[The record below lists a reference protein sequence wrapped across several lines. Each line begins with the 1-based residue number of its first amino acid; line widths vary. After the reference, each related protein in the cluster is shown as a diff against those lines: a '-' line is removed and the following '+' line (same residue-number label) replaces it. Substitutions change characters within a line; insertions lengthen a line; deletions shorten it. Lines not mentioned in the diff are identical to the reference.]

1 MTKDR
6 KKSFSTDQTHDEM
19 IKLRV
24 AGEIKAQ
31 AIAVSSEKGLTL
43 SEYLRNLMIADM
55 GVSQ

>member
-6 KKSFSTDQTHDEM
+6 KKSFSTDQTQDEM